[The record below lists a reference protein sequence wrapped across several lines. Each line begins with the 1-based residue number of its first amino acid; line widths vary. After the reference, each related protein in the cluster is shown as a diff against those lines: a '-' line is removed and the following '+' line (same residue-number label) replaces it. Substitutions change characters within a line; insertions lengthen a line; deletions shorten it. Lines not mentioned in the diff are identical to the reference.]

1 MDNLFSR
8 ESNRSSFP
16 KPFYDLFGV
25 NEKQRICCS
34 QVRPLFMYQLTHFD
48 VRDEALILKKVAFDW
63 LAIHLPE
70 INIYL
75 SLLTKALP
83 TIIKLILFQPLRENF
98 SLKTPTKFQA
108 IAYIGIWNH

>member
-1 MDNLFSR
+1 MIAWDCEEFIRSTRINLNIVDNLFSR

-34 QVRPLFMYQLTHFD
+34 QVRLLFIYQLTHFD

-70 INIYL
+70 INIHL
-75 SLLTKALP
+75 
-83 TIIKLILFQPLRENF
+83 
-98 SLKTPTKFQA
+98 
-108 IAYIGIWNH
+108 